1 MIEKSKRR
9 TVSNTLAF
17 SSIVLST
24 VCFVA
29 LVQVE
34 VELHAHRKMLQV
46 LTHHKEGNVAPS
58 QTGIDELIAFP
69 PHGYS
74 SKGESV
80 CLRWLL
86 NESPLKQDNMFTEF
100 TKVKSRTEQYRE
112 GKLLLR
118 E

>member
-1 MIEKSKRR
+1 M
-9 TVSNTLAF
+9 
-17 SSIVLST
+17 
-24 VCFVA
+24 A

-58 QTGIDELIAFP
+58 QTGNYELIAFP

-100 TKVKSRTEQYRE
+100 TKVKSRTEQFRE
-112 GKLLLR
+112 DKLLLR
-118 E
+118 EKNSLSALNSVMS